1 LKQNTRPPARYKH
14 AHPHH
19 WRDATLLDPD
29 DALTTAF
36 MADNTGKWMRR
47 YLMRQHQERGTMT
60 WFEVTTAK
68 RRRDARPIKP
78 RKR

>member
-1 LKQNTRPPARYKH
+1 V
-14 AHPHH
+14 
-19 WRDATLLDPD
+19 LDPD

-68 RRRDARPIKP
+68 RRRGARPIKP